1 MPDEP
6 AGTDEGVTM
15 TARLTADGAMLTIDN
30 RTVILPNGPLMN
42 GNIVNYTRE
51 GKRRVDLVFTTAR
64 SEAPQKVQDIMK
76 DVMNKNEKII
86 SDPAAPFAQVSG
98 ATNEAMEFI
107 VRAWCYT
114 PDYWDAYFGLIQQI
128 VEALGEAGVQAPAVR
143 VVTDAPKA

>member
-1 MPDEP
+1 MTTTNDPIADMLTRIRNANTSKHDTVDIP
-6 AGTDEGVTM
+6 ASKMKLSIADILVDEGYIAKYDLTGEGVNKNIHVT
-15 TARLTADGAMLTIDN
+15 LKYGAD
-30 RTVILPNGPLMN
+30 
-42 GNIVNYTRE
+42 
-51 GKRRVDLVFTTAR
+51 
-64 SEAPQKVQDIMK
+64 
-76 DVMNKNEKII
+76 KNEKII